1 MNQARLFDSTQLLY
15 YNRRLYTFPGMDVPF
30 DYNRVANRPVDSK
43 SLDWQRVLLDKDA
56 VILEVNE
63 IFLQRAG
70 WGFVQSALS
79 ALGAPHAGGTTAF
92 PPLTSDR
99 AAAGPGPSPS
109 PTPAP

>member
-1 MNQARLFDSTQLLY
+1 MFRADVRDLLY
-15 YNRRLYTFPGMDVPF
+15 HRRAADGKRRM
-30 DYNRVANRPVDSK
+30 K
-43 SLDWQRVLLDKDA
+43 SLDWQRVLLNKDA